1 MVFTHIEPTEITDHF
16 TMPDGKTYK
25 TERTV
30 TPVIESDTYHATIT
44 PTWTSRPIT
53 EEITKYTMV
62 TPVIET
68 ETIKTVS
75 TVTELKTISG
85 K

>member
-1 MVFTHIEPTEITDHF
+1 
-16 TMPDGKTYK
+16 MPDGKTYK

-30 TPVIESDTYHATIT
+30 TPVIESDTYQATIT

-53 EEITKYTMV
+53 EEITKYTIV

-75 TVTELKTISG
+75 TVTEIKTING